1 MPPYLKL
8 VRPEAESRAADEDY
22 PLVVRAVAGEVG
34 AQAELFGRHVQRL
47 TSMLTRL
54 LASTTDAEDAAQDA
68 FAIAFGELDKLRD
81 LRAFGGWLWQIAVH
95 QAHRRFRRRRLHR
108 LLGLDRHV
116 PDATLEQLVDPAV
129 LPDARADLGRIDRI
143 LDEMPAK
150 DRTAWMLRYIE
161 GHEMNEVAQMCDCS
175 LATAKRRIAAARA
188 KLAKHLELEGLDE

>member
-188 KLAKHLELEGLDE
+188 KLAKHLELEGFDE

>member
-129 LPDARADLGRIDRI
+129 LPDARADLGRIDRV

-188 KLAKHLELEGLDE
+188 KLAKHLELEGFDE